1 MRDALAR
8 AAGRD
13 VSRETFELIECYVA
27 LLREEAGRQN
37 LMARSTLESLWER
50 HIVDSAQLVRFEPC
64 PGASWVDV
72 GSGAGLPGIVIATLV
87 EGPVAL
93 VEPRRLRA
101 QFLAEAVAALSFGPR
116 VAVIQSK
123 IERVTGRFDV
133 ITGRAVAPVTTFI
146 DFSHHLSTKKTL
158 WVLPRGRSAQSEL
171 AEARRSW
178 HCTARV
184 EPSCTDPDSQIL
196 VLAEVGAKKR

>member
-1 MRDALAR
+1 VRDALAR

-93 VEPRRLRA
+93 V
-101 QFLAEAVAALSFGPR
+101 EAVAALSFGPR